1 MDRRKAAD
9 RGLPRLKPAPSIGKP
24 ALANASDAARMNR
37 VTSGIGGALEGI
49 QLKMETL
56 DREIRA
62 DEKGKC
68 DYDDQLFR
76 LGQRR
81 ADIET
86 KLRECREWIELFD
99 SKIAPL
105 EGRYSETTGGMQT
118 LYDDAKQR
126 HAQGILVLMDN
137 FDYHPEFKRWSDTF
151 SAVPFRPK

>member
-1 MDRRKAAD
+1 M
-9 RGLPRLKPAPSIGKP
+9 
-24 ALANASDAARMNR
+24 
-37 VTSGIGGALEGI
+37 TSGIGGALEAI
-49 QLKMETL
+49 QLKMEML

-62 DEKGKC
+62 DEKGKR

-81 ADIET
+81 ADIES
-86 KLRECREWIELFD
+86 KLRECREWLELFD

-105 EGRYSETTGGMQT
+105 ENKYSETTGGMQT
-118 LYDDAKQR
+118 LYDDAKLR
-126 HAQGILVLMDN
+126 HAQGILVLVQN